1 MRYYITKL
9 VILLGVATWSAT
21 LYLLFGHVASQYK
34 KNQQDYNLNKLR
46 NHQIEVYLSKHMN

>member
-34 KNQQDYNLNKLR
+34 KNQQERDLNKLR
-46 NHQIEVYLSKHMN
+46 NNQINLYLDKTIN